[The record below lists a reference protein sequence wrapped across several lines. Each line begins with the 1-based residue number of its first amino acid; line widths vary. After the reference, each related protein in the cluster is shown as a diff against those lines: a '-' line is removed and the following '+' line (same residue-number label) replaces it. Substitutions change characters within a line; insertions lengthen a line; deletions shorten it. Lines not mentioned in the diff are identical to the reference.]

1 MVVKETGL
9 FWIIPVTMSTVRNIY
24 AAAKERF
31 YPQQFYS
38 RTDVFTALDEAELI
52 NAHKE
57 KRAVAL
63 MDVDG
68 KRYVFVPKSLAVTK
82 KDAITQA
89 LKLLRLRLIGGA
101 EDSAEEQRNYIT
113 LINKIEQAL
122 LGETKGEEINVK
134 EE

>member
-1 MVVKETGL
+1 MAVKETRL
-9 FWIIPVTMSTVRNIY
+9 FWVVPVTMSTVRNIY

-38 RTDVFTALDEAELI
+38 RTDVFVALDEAELV
-52 NAHKE
+52 NAYRE
-57 KRAVAL
+57 KRATAT
-63 MDVDG
+63 MDADG
-68 KRYVFVPKSLAVTK
+68 KRYVFVPKSLAATK
-82 KDAITQA
+82 KDAITQT

-101 EDSAEEQRNYIT
+101 EDSAEEQHNYIT

-122 LGETKGEEINVK
+122 LREAKSEEINVK